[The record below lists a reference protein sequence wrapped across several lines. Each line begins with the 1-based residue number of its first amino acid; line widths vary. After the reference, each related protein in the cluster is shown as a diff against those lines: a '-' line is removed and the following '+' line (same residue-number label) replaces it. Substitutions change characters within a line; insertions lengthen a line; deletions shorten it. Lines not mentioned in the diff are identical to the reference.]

1 MKQVWKQV
9 TLGALLLLGSVA
21 AMEKGGGDIGSSDGV
36 SHLDCDDVDDV
47 GSQHPLMNHQPS
59 FLDVI
64 KYFFGLDEEVK
75 MTADNDRTDLK
86 TKGVDSLPRRLGN
99 IFKRPPFPP
108 TPEVAR
114 DRPTPSTDP
123 KEEVPVVG
131 GKKVHKHYWPLP
143 TDVEIGKQ
151 FEARVLVGFVG
162 NPYALSD
169 EEKRE
174 LADAFTVTY
183 NDLNER
189 EGFIITSATFIDA
202 LSSIDS
208 SASQRRRLQDSVT
221 GSLNFNELLRIDGKC
236 GDDCGDIL
244 RVFADDVQG
253 RQLAVPSVTPHH
265 YLRDSSFHRRTQE
278 TCVGCPTIEKF
289 VTSYA
294 DAIASLQTD
303 GRLVNVAN
311 LDRTIVEQERVECP
325 SDNLTDFESVVDVTF
340 NLTAEPSDVEL
351 EVLGRS
357 FVESYNQ
364 ENALNG
370 ETCDLSFRVVESA
383 VASKAD
389 NATVNSRN
397 RKLGNGA
404 NEVYTLIFNGKCK
417 DCKSKSKSTCDGCSR
432 RALHSGNTIQNDER
446 PEWMLGDAGLPYR
459 NRGLQ
464 DTAIQCYCPIGN
476 PEERLPSIEELLAA
490 YDDNV
495 QFLANEGALTSV
507 SSVVDI
513 VEESQTNKECDS
525 DDDCDD
531 DQQCIANICV
541 TLGIPTFR
549 LIWTGDGTHDLLFLT
564 SI

>member
-1 MKQVWKQV
+1 
-9 TLGALLLLGSVA
+9 
-21 AMEKGGGDIGSSDGV
+21 
-36 SHLDCDDVDDV
+36 
-47 GSQHPLMNHQPS
+47 
-59 FLDVI
+59 
-64 KYFFGLDEEVK
+64 
-75 MTADNDRTDLK
+75 
-86 TKGVDSLPRRLGN
+86 
-99 IFKRPPFPP
+99 
-108 TPEVAR
+108 
-114 DRPTPSTDP
+114 
-123 KEEVPVVG
+123 
-131 GKKVHKHYWPLP
+131 
-143 TDVEIGKQ
+143 
-151 FEARVLVGFVG
+151 
-162 NPYALSD
+162 
-169 EEKRE
+169 
-174 LADAFTVTY
+174 
-183 NDLNER
+183 
-189 EGFIITSATFIDA
+189 
-202 LSSIDS
+202 
-208 SASQRRRLQDSVT
+208 LQDSVT

-549 LIWTGDGTHDLLFLT
+549 LIWTGDGTHDSLFLT